1 MSKANRISLAIMR
14 SSLLWGLLASLA
26 FFAPIQTGRWKDEF
40 VIRYFA
46 GHWVEYVETAMFFV
60 GMAGLILKALDVMRQ
75 SAGLKSVSLPAVTG
89 APTPAGDASKFLR
102 TLDELPESQRDDYL
116 PRRLRE
122 AIHSV
127 QFAGSADKL
136 GDELKYLSEADAG
149 RSHASYAL
157 LRIII
162 WAIPILGF
170 LGTVIGI
177 TMAIASLNPQA
188 LEDSLPTVT
197 GGLGVAFDTTALALG
212 LSMVLMFTQFFVD
225 RMEGRLLSAVD
236 ARVAEEL
243 GGRFEQLGAGDDP
256 QVAAVRRIA
265 DAVIKA
271 TETLVERQAEV
282 WQRTMDA
289 SQRRW
294 SELGAAA
301 SKQVEQTLAGA
312 LSQSITAH
320 AERLAASSE
329 AAAEQNRRNWSRLQ
343 QAVADSAE
351 KAKAQQTELARQGEI
366 MLRVVE
372 ATGQVTKLEAALNG
386 NLAALAGAQH
396 FEETLLNLAGAIHLL
411 NARLGHVSSAPHV
424 DLKDTST
431 VGRAA

>member
-14 SSLLWGLLASLA
+14 SPLLWGLLASVA

-60 GMAGLILKALDVMRQ
+60 GLASLILKAIDVMRQ
-75 SAGLKSVSLPAVTG
+75 SGSLSQIALPPAAAAPLPPSEAGALITA
-89 APTPAGDASKFLR
+89 
-102 TLDELPESQRDDYL
+102 LDDVPEHQRDDYL

-122 AIHSV
+122 ALQSV
-127 QFAGSADKL
+127 RFAGSADKL
-136 GDELKYLSEADAG
+136 GDELKYLSEADAS
-149 RSHASYAL
+149 RSHASYAM

-225 RMEGRLLSAVD
+225 RMEGKLLSAVD
-236 ARVAEEL
+236 SRAAQEL
-243 GGRFEQLGAGDDP
+243 GGRFEQIGAIDDP

-265 DAVIKA
+265 DAVIRS
-271 TETLVERQAEV
+271 TEALVERQAEV
-282 WQRTMDA
+282 WQRSIDA
-289 SQRRW
+289 AQRRW
-294 SELGAAA
+294 SELAAA
-301 SKQVEQTLAGA
+301 SGKQVEAALAGA
-312 LSQSITAH
+312 LSQSISAH
-320 AERLAASSE
+320 AERLAASAE
-329 AAAEQNRRNWSRLQ
+329 ASAEQNRRNWSRLQ
-343 QAVADSAE
+343 QALADATE
-351 KAKAQQTELARQGEI
+351 TAKAQQGELTRQGDI
-366 MLRVVE
+366 LLRVVE
-372 ATGQVTKLEAALNG
+372 ATGHVTKLQETLNG

-396 FEETLLNLAGAIHLL
+396 FEETVLNLAGAIHLL
-411 NARLGHVSSAPHV
+411 NARLGQVAAPHI
-424 DLKDTST
+424 DLKEPT

>member
-14 SSLLWGLLASLA
+14 SPLLWGLLASVA

-40 VIRYFA
+40 VLRYFA

-60 GMAGLILKALDVMRQ
+60 GLASLVLKGLDVIRQ
-75 SAGLKSVSLPAVTG
+75 SSGLSRVALP
-89 APTPAGDASKFLR
+89 PTPAAPLPPSEAAALIASLDAV
-102 TLDELPESQRDDYL
+102 PESQRDDYF

-122 AIHSV
+122 ALQSV
-127 QFAGSADKL
+127 RFAGSADKL
-136 GDELKYLSEADAG
+136 GDELKYLSESDAG
-149 RSHASYAL
+149 RSHASYAM

-188 LEDSLPTVT
+188 LEDSLPMVT
-197 GGLGVAFDTTALALG
+197 AGLGTAFDTTALALG

-225 RMEGRLLSAVD
+225 RLESRLLAAVD
-236 ARVAEEL
+236 ALATDQL
-243 GGRFEQLGAGDDP
+243 SGRFEQLGAVDDP

-265 DAVIKA
+265 DAVIRS
-271 TETLVERQAEV
+271 TEALVQRQAEV
-282 WQRTMDA
+282 WQQSIEA
-289 SQRRW
+289 AQRRW
-294 SELGAAA
+294 SELAAA
-301 SKQVEQTLAGA
+301 GGKQLEAALAGA
-312 LSQSITAH
+312 LSQSIAAH

-329 AAAEQNRRNWSRLQ
+329 ASAETNRRNWSRLQ
-343 QAVADSAE
+343 QALADSTD
-351 KAKAQQTELARQGEI
+351 KAKAQQTELARQSEI
-366 MLRVVE
+366 LLRVVE
-372 ATGQVTKLEAALNG
+372 ATGHVTKLQDALNG

-396 FEETLLNLAGAIHLL
+396 FEETVLNLAGAIHLL
-411 NARLGHVSSAPHV
+411 NARLGQVSSAPQI
-424 DLKDTST
+424 DLKQSSS

>member
-14 SSLLWGLLASLA
+14 SPLLWGLLASVA

-60 GMAGLILKALDVMRQ
+60 GLASLILKAIDVMRQ
-75 SAGLKSVSLPAVTG
+75 SGSLSQIALPPAAAAPLPPSEAGALITA
-89 APTPAGDASKFLR
+89 
-102 TLDELPESQRDDYL
+102 LDEVPEQQRDDYL

-122 AIHSV
+122 ALQSV
-127 QFAGSADKL
+127 RFAGSADKL
-136 GDELKYLSEADAG
+136 GDELKYLSEADAS
-149 RSHASYAL
+149 RSYSSYAM

-225 RMEGRLLSAVD
+225 RMEGKLLSAVD
-236 ARVAEEL
+236 SRAAEEL
-243 GGRFEQLGAGDDP
+243 GGRFEQIGAIDDP

-265 DAVIKA
+265 DAVIRS
-271 TETLVERQAEV
+271 TEALVERQAEV
-282 WQRTMDA
+282 WQRSIDA
-289 SQRRW
+289 AQRRW
-294 SELGAAA
+294 SELAAA
-301 SKQVEQTLAGA
+301 SGKQVETALAGA
-312 LSQSITAH
+312 LSQSIAAH
-320 AERLAASSE
+320 AERLAASAE
-329 AAAEQNRRNWSRLQ
+329 ASAEQNRRNWSRLQ
-343 QAVADSAE
+343 QALADSTE
-351 KAKAQQTELARQGEI
+351 KAKSQQTELTRQGEI
-366 MLRVVE
+366 LLRVVE
-372 ATGQVTKLEAALNG
+372 ATGHVTKLQEALNG
-386 NLAALAGAQH
+386 NLAALSGAQH
-396 FEETLLNLAGAIHLL
+396 FEETVLNLAGAIHLL
-411 NARLGHVSSAPHV
+411 NARLGQVGAPHI
-424 DLKDTST
+424 DLKEPS